1 MKLRHLK
8 IFLTVC
14 EVGNMTR
21 AAEIVYMTQPSV
33 SQVIAELESEYGV
46 RLFERLNHKLYL
58 TAAGEHLRTYA
69 NHIVNLSE
77 QVQKELKD
85 LAAYGSIRVGASLTI
100 GAHLLPGII
109 AAYRKEMSQ
118 VEIFTQIDNTSVIE
132 KLLMEDRID
141 LGLVEGPVYS
151 PHIREE
157 MLCEDDLVIICGPGH
172 PFWDETTIELSQ
184 LSGKSF
190 IIREQGSGTRDI
202 FERVMS
208 GVNTAWKI
216 TGIYNNTEAIKQ
228 AVRGN
233 LGLAVVSKIS
243 VKEEVERGLLRV
255 VEVKGLNLKR
265 NFNLVFH
272 QQKFFTA
279 AMDTFARIAKISS
292 SAIG

>member
-1 MKLRHLK
+1 MNLRHLK

-14 EVGNMTR
+14 EIGNMTR

-33 SQVIAELESEYGV
+33 SQVIAELENEYGV

-69 NHIVNLSE
+69 NHIVNLSK

-109 AAYRKEMSQ
+109 GAYRKEMPQ

-132 KLLMEDRID
+132 KLLMDDRID

-157 MLCEDDLVIICGPGH
+157 ILCEDDLVIICGAGH
-172 PFWDETTIELSQ
+172 PFWDEATIDLSQ
-184 LSGKSF
+184 LAGKSF

-228 AVRGN
+228 AVREN

-243 VKEEVERGLLRV
+243 VKEEVERGLIRV
-255 VEVKGLNLKR
+255 VEVNGLNLKR
-265 NFNLVFH
+265 NFNLVYH
-272 QQKFFTA
+272 RQKFFTA
-279 AMDTFARIAKISS
+279 AMQSFIRIAKMVP
-292 SAIG
+292 